1 MGEHVTSF
9 FGNYADVAEQLKA
22 GALRALASASPMRI
36 EALPD
41 LPTLTEL
48 GYKIAAGEIW
58 FGLVAPAK
66 TPKETVSRLA
76 GWFAAALQ
84 VPEVKAKLVIQG
96 VYPAVMCG
104 VDFGSFLRKQS
115 DEYGRAIREANI
127 KAE

>member
-1 MGEHVTSF
+1 M
-9 FGNYADVAEQLKA
+9 
-22 GALRALASASPMRI
+22 RALASGSPERI

-84 VPEVKAKLVIQG
+84 EPQVKAKLAIQG
-96 VYPAVMCG
+96 VHPAVMCG
-104 VDFGSFLRKQS
+104 DEFGSFLRKQS